1 MNRSR
6 LYLELTKPR
15 ILVMVLV
22 TTTLGFLLGSGTRG
36 SFALL
41 LLTLLGV
48 GSATGGAAVLNNYL
62 DRDFDARMARTRK
75 RALPAG
81 LIDPHRALTFGVGL
95 VLFGVLLLAVEVNLL
110 TGFLVLLAA
119 FLYVLVYTPLKRVTW
134 WNTTFGAIPG
144 AIPPMAGWAAATGH
158 VGAGAW
164 SLFAILFAWQHPHFF
179 AIAWMFRDDYRA
191 AGFKMLPVVD
201 PNGRRTVRLA
211 IGFSLAL
218 VFVSLVPT
226 LIGMAGS
233 LYLVTTSLIG
243 LLMLLAALS
252 FAYDRSV
259 VSARRLLKA
268 SVLYLP
274 LLLIFILLDAG
285 LRTIAGL

>member
-1 MNRSR
+1 

-22 TTTLGFLLGSGTRG
+22 TTTLGFLLGNGTHG
-36 SFALL
+36 SFVLL
-41 LLTLLGV
+41 LLALLGV

-81 LIDPHRALTFGVGL
+81 LIEPHRALSFGVGL

-164 SLFAILFAWQHPHFF
+164 ALFAILFAWQHPHFF

-191 AGFKMLPVVD
+191 AGFKMLPVVE
-201 PNGRRTVRLA
+201 PSGLNTVRLTL
-211 IGFSLAL
+211 GFSILL
-218 VFVSLVPT
+218 IGVSLIPT
-226 LIGMAGS
+226 LIGTAGWVYFAGTLS
-233 LYLVTTSLIG
+233 IG
-243 LLMLLAALS
+243 LLMLLVAVS
-252 FAYDRSV
+252 FARDHSV
-259 VSARRLLKA
+259 GNARRLLKA

-274 LLLIFILLDAG
+274 LLLLLIVLDASSN
-285 LRTIAGL
+285 LFAAL